1 MVYRDLTGRLVV
13 RFSRQELIEA
23 LERWRQKHETKDMIA
38 KFAKER
44 RAFVDTVIAKTKENK
59 K

>member
-13 RFSRQELIEA
+13 RFSRQELIEV
-23 LERWRQKHETKDMIA
+23 LERWRQKPETKEMVE

>member
-23 LERWRQKHETKDMIA
+23 LERWRQKPETKDMIA

>member
-23 LERWRQKHETKDMIA
+23 LERWRQKPETKEMVA
-38 KFAKER
+38 KFAEER